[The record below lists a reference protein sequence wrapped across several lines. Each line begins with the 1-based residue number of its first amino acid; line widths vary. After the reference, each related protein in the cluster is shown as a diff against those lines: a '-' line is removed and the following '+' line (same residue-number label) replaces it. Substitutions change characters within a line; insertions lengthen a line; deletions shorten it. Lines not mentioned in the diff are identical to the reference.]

1 MKQQNKKKIE
11 TYSVEQFERM
21 FPEMTTQVRDTIEP
35 LFNKAQHPNLR
46 IIVCKMKVKGGKRVI
61 VEYLTQ
67 KSKHSSYPVS
77 NMFIT
82 AWNRKAD
89 KSQRDELKEYKIQ
102 VHIPSSKKNVEK
114 IINDITKIKIQKRI
128 HLDELDFGSGDDGLL
143 SQVFTKFKEDNNAI
157 WILYSATPEELTCCE
172 KWQELETAGIGAFVE
187 IHPPGSYMGI
197 KEYIDRGLM
206 IPSDSMFDFDQ
217 GVLSQHG
224 KDVLETAAVKYIE
237 SVAKGDIVK
246 NIAILRVN
254 GKHQNKS
261 RFNWVV
267 ENQSIMQDY
276 LDEAFGQNTI
286 PIYLVDI
293 GSKSSNDAHWD
304 DYKFWNAKHSDSNLF
319 IYLVEQ
325 SACRATE
332 FRCHHKLNFYH
343 SHRYSVEPSIN
354 TIIQDQERCVYYKL
368 DIHHAHSQKYR
379 GYIGLE
385 PSCVIYG
392 DVEVAQYSAGYLGL
406 FELLNLRKDLCPS
419 SRTNV
424 MRFLNKNK
432 YKVYQSKTE
441 EQLDRILAS
450 IYPNVTFGSTYSEN
464 KVTQEGFKISYIR
477 KYDVWSK
484 KQVIKTNYGIDDYE
498 KKGLNGRKFVCYED
512 VNDITTEMY
521 VALVNDGDKYEGEVV
536 TDSPSSMY
544 SK

>member
-1 MKQQNKKKIE
+1 MKQQSKKKQD
-11 TYSVEQFERM
+11 TSSVEDFERD
-21 FPEMTTQVRDTIEP
+21 FPEMTKQVRDTIEP
-35 LFNKAQHPNLR
+35 LFDKTTYPNLR

-61 VEYLTQ
+61 VEYLSR
-67 KSKHSSYPVS
+67 KSEHSRYPIS

-89 KSQRDELKEYKIQ
+89 KSQRDELKAYNIQ
-102 VHIPSSKKNVEK
+102 VHIPSTKKNVAK
-114 IINDITKIKIQKRI
+114 IITDIAKVNSRKRI
-128 HLDELDFGSGDDGLL
+128 HLDELDFGSGGDGLMA
-143 SQVFTKFKEDNNAI
+143 QVFSRFKEDSNST

-172 KWQELETAGIGAFVE
+172 KWQELEANGEGVFVE
-187 IHPPGSYMGI
+187 IDPPENYMGI

-206 IPSDSMFDFDQ
+206 IESQSMFDFDS
-217 GVLSQHG
+217 GKLSQHG

-237 SVAKGDIVK
+237 SVANGGVVK

-254 GKHQNKS
+254 GKHSNKS

-276 LDEAFGQNTI
+276 MDEAFGKNTI

-304 DYKFWNAKHSDSNLF
+304 DYKFWNAKHSDDNLF

-343 SHRYSVEPSIN
+343 SHRYSVEPCIN

-368 DIHHAHSQKYR
+368 DVHHAHGKKFPA
-379 GYIGLE
+379 YINLD

-392 DVEVAQYSAGYLGL
+392 DVEVAQYSAGYLNL
-406 FELLNLRKDLCPS
+406 FELLNIRKDLCPS

-424 MRFLNKNK
+424 LRFLDKNK
-432 YKVYQSKTE
+432 IKVHQAKTE
-441 EQLDRILAS
+441 AHLDRKLAS
-450 IYPNVTFGSTYSEN
+450 IYPGVAFGSTYSEN
-464 KVTQEGFKISYIR
+464 KKTPEGFRISSIR
-477 KYDVWSK
+477 GYGVWSK
-484 KQVIKTNYGIDDYE
+484 DRVIKENYGI
-498 KKGLNGRKFVCYED
+498 KKGDEVNGRKFVCYED
-512 VNDITTEMY
+512 INDISTELY
-521 VALVNDGDKYEGEVV
+521 VALVNDGTKYEGEVI

>member
-1 MKQQNKKKIE
+1 MKQQTKKNQD
-11 TYSVEQFERM
+11 TCSVEDFEKD
-21 FPEMTTQVRDTIEP
+21 FPDMTRQVRDTIEP
-35 LFNKAQHPNLR
+35 LFDRTNYPNLR

-61 VEYLTQ
+61 VEYLSR
-67 KSKHSSYPVS
+67 KSEHSRYPIS

-102 VHIPSSKKNVEK
+102 VHIPSTKKNVSK
-114 IINDITKIKIQKRI
+114 IISDIAKTNGQKRI

-143 SQVFTKFKEDNNAI
+143 AQVFSRFKEDNMAT
-157 WILYSATPEELTCCE
+157 WILYSATPEELTCCD
-172 KWQELETAGIGAFVE
+172 KWQDLEANGIGAFVE
-187 IHPPGSYMGI
+187 IDPDVSYMGI

-206 IPSDSMFDFDQ
+206 VKSDSMFDFDNTE
-217 GVLSQHG
+217 LSQHG
-224 KDVLETAAVKYIE
+224 KDVLYTAGMRYME
-237 SVAKGDIVK
+237 SVGNRGEVK

-254 GKHQNKS
+254 GKHKNRS
-261 RFNWVV
+261 RFNWVI

-276 LDEAFGQNTI
+276 FDEAFGTNKVHL
-286 PIYLVDI
+286 YLVDI

-304 DYKFWNAKHSDSNLF
+304 DYKFWNAKHSDDNLF

-343 SHRYSVEPSIN
+343 SHRYSVEPCIN

-368 DIHHAHSQKYR
+368 DVHHAHGKKFPA
-379 GYIGLE
+379 YINLD

-392 DVEVAQYSAGYLGL
+392 DVEVAQYSAGYLSL
-406 FELLNLRKDLCPS
+406 FELLNIRKDLCPS
-419 SRTNV
+419 SRTSV
-424 MRFLNKNK
+424 LRFLNKNK
-432 YKVYQSKTE
+432 IIVYEAKTE
-441 EQLDRILAS
+441 EELDVILAS
-450 IYPNVTFGSTYSEN
+450 TYPGVNFGSTYSEN
-464 KVTQEGFKISYIR
+464 KKTHEGFKISYIR
-477 KYDVWSK
+477 RYDVWAK
-484 KQVIKTNYGIDDYE
+484 ARVIKTNYGID
-498 KKGLNGRKFVCYED
+498 KTQTINGRKFVCYED

-521 VALVNDGDKYEGEVV
+521 VALVNDGTKYEGEVV

>member
-1 MKQQNKKKIE
+1 MKQQNKKKQD
-11 TYSVEQFERM
+11 TSSVEDFEKD
-21 FPEMTTQVRDTIEP
+21 FPEMTKQVRDTIEP
-35 LFNKAQHPNLR
+35 LFDKTNYPNLR

-61 VEYLTQ
+61 VEYLSR
-67 KSKHSSYPVS
+67 KSEHSRYPIS

-89 KSQRDELKEYKIQ
+89 KSQRDELKAYNIQ
-102 VHIPSSKKNVEK
+102 VHIPSTKKNVAK
-114 IINDITKIKIQKRI
+114 IISDITKVNSRKRI
-128 HLDELDFGSGDDGLL
+128 HLDELDFGSGDDGLMA
-143 SQVFTKFKEDNNAI
+143 QVFSRFKEDMNAI

-172 KWQELETAGIGAFVE
+172 KWQELEGSGEGVFVE
-187 IHPPGSYMGI
+187 IDPPASYVGI

-206 IPSDSMFDFDQ
+206 IASQSMFDFDC
-217 GVLSQHG
+217 GELSQHG

-237 SVAKGDIVK
+237 SVASGGIVK

-254 GKHQNKS
+254 GKHNNKS

-267 ENQSIMQDY
+267 DNQSIMQDY
-276 LDEAFGQNTI
+276 LDEAFGKNTI
-286 PIYLVDI
+286 PIYLVDV

-304 DYKFWNAKHSDSNLF
+304 DYKFWNAKHSDNNLF

-368 DIHHAHSQKYR
+368 DVHHAHAKKFPAYVN
-379 GYIGLE
+379 LE

-392 DVEVAQYSAGYLGL
+392 DVEVSQYSAGYLSL
-406 FELLNLRKDLCPS
+406 FELLNIRKDLCPS
-419 SRTNV
+419 SRTHV
-424 MRFLNKNK
+424 LRFLNKNK
-432 YKVYQSKTE
+432 IQVHEAKTE
-441 EQLDRILAS
+441 ADLNKKLS
-450 IYPNVTFGSTYSEN
+450 TLYPGITFGSTYSEN
-464 KVTQEGFKISYIR
+464 NKTPEGFKISYIR
-477 KYDVWSK
+477 RYDVWTK
-484 KQVIKTNYGIDDYE
+484 ARVIKENYGI
-498 KKGLNGRKFVCYED
+498 KKGDQVNGRKFVCYED
-512 VNDITTEMY
+512 VNDITTEVY
-521 VALVNDGDKYEGEVV
+521 VALVNDGTKYEGEVV